1 MTATVPAPAPLIG
14 THVRLDPLTP
24 DHLPALRA
32 AIAHPAVFAGGF
44 GGGSAGLRT
53 DPAEFDAWAR
63 GYFRWDDLPCAVIL
77 VGGPHDGELVGTT
90 SLTELDTRRERA
102 HLGWTAYDPRVWGT
116 VVNAEAKR
124 LLLGLAFDAGFG
136 RVKLQADARN
146 AHSRAAIL
154 KLGATFEG
162 VCRRDQL
169 RADGTWRD
177 AAIHSILADEWPAV
191 RAGLDARIAAQE
203 GDRSCS
209 APPRPEATGDERGDA
224 GGSVGVRIHVAGVDG
239 VVELHADGV
248 DAAGPH
254 HVAADAVQRGSRGV
268 DDVREAELRDPVLDD
283 LPSRRARVGVGAAD
297 EVHEVRVAELP
308 RQRAESTLLALGV
321 PGDRD
326 HELDVLAS
334 HRAAA
339 ERDGGLRGHGRL
351 LDRRTSAGGHVR
363 ELIRCPT
370 EQAEG

>member
-14 THVRLDPLTP
+14 TPVRLDPLTP

-203 GDRSCS
+203 GR
-209 APPRPEATGDERGDA
+209 
-224 GGSVGVRIHVAGVDG
+224 
-239 VVELHADGV
+239 
-248 DAAGPH
+248 
-254 HVAADAVQRGSRGV
+254 
-268 DDVREAELRDPVLDD
+268 PVLFRT
-283 LPSRRARVGVGAAD
+283 PAA
-297 EVHEVRVAELP
+297 
-308 RQRAESTLLALGV
+308 
-321 PGDRD
+321 
-326 HELDVLAS
+326 
-334 HRAAA
+334 
-339 ERDGGLRGHGRL
+339 
-351 LDRRTSAGGHVR
+351 
-363 ELIRCPT
+363 
-370 EQAEG
+370 